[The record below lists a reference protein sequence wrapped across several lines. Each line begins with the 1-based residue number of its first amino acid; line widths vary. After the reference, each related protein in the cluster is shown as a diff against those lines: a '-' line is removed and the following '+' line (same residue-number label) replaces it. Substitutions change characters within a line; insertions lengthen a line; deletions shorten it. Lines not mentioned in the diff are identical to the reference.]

1 MSVTSTLKEIKMK
14 VYLGSSIYALGIVQD
29 CASEIE
35 YQKCVCLKRRYTPQE
50 FEDEVF
56 NLICM
61 KHDVLPEH
69 MKSYL
74 SGNYYLDKAD
84 LLHYLTILGLYKT
97 KTEDW
102 ETLLKTL
109 DRNYL
114 SMISADD
121 LYHWLIESKRLFER
135 DLTCSQVLKRFQKE
149 IFEY

>member
-1 MSVTSTLKEIKMK
+1 MK

-29 CASEIE
+29 CASDIE

-61 KHDVLPEH
+61 RHDVLPEH
-69 MKSYL
+69 MKQFL
-74 SGNYYLDKAD
+74 SGEYFLDKKD
-84 LLHYLTILGLYKT
+84 LLQFLLILGLYNTKT
-97 KTEDW
+97 KDW

-109 DRNYL
+109 EKGYSDLITAN
-114 SMISADD
+114 D
-121 LYHWLIESKRLFER
+121 LYHWVVESRRLFER
-135 DLTCSQVLKRFQKE
+135 DLTYSQVLKRFQKE